1 MANLQGFSKSGY
13 DAMINHYTRHQ
24 GDPDQ
29 EKYIYRLK
37 DRDAEGKSRIKPE
50 RTFLNYAIFE
60 RRDPK
65 QFVADAIESV
75 TVPIKTGK
83 KATNVMSDWVITLP
97 KNERLEGREREFFEQ
112 SYEFMKT
119 KVPEDLILG
128 GWVHMDEASPHMH
141 FAFVPLVTTQ
151 AMTNDKSRPLRDGKG
166 KILRDKKGT
175 VRYERVPKLDAEGN
189 PILRRSFGQSKIFDR
204 RAMESFHPQLEK
216 ALSDHF
222 GFKVGIELE
231 DEGEKLLSSLSQPEY
246 IKAKQALEKQQEE
259 LALGEQRLEHLQEAQ
274 EREERAIEEVD
285 GRIAAVEAG
294 ATSIGDVI
302 GAQAE
307 SRELESRIGELESQV
322 RYAECGVGELAE
334 QVERARSEMD
344 GRLADL
350 TGLERSAKRCA
361 DEKLAVDRET
371 SRVEK
376 ACSILSRALNQG
388 ASAVAQAFTR
398 LIRTNDLRQSTWTP
412 EQKAAAAAKRDQAIA
427 ELKPRTAKNKLD
439 AAIAQVE
446 YKIEKLKTAIRFG
459 FAPKKGRLEDLWE
472 KKSDLESQT
481 PEAIAT
487 NRNYLAERRIISLC
501 ANIHECRGPRKEQ
514 IKAELA
520 EIANNETFGPRVRST
535 AKSRIAWID
544 AGAPAGAPAG
554 GGNGN
559 PATRRHT
566 GAQQGGEAR
575 GRSIG
580 GDAR

>member
-37 DRDAEGKSRIKPE
+37 DKDAQGKSRIHPE

-151 AMTNDKSRPLRDGKG
+151 AMTNDKSRPLRDGQG

-204 RAMESFHPQLEK
+204 KAMENFHPQLEK

-231 DEGEKLLSSLSQPEY
+231 DEGEKLLSSLNQPEY
-246 IKAKQALEKQQEE
+246 IKAKQALEKQKQEI
-259 LALGEQRLEHLQEAQ
+259 AQGEQRLESLQEAQ
-274 EREERAIEEVD
+274 EREERAIEELD
-285 GRIAAVEAG
+285 GRIGAVEAG
-294 ATSIGDVI
+294 ATSLGDLV
-302 GAQAE
+302 GAAAE
-307 SRELESRIGELESQV
+307 SRKLEGQIEQLENQV
-322 RYAECGVGELAE
+322 RWAERGVNELGE
-334 QVERARSEMD
+334 QVERARSGVVE
-344 GRLADL
+344 RLADIE
-350 TGLERSAKRCA
+350 GLKRDTRHCEN
-361 DEKLAVDRET
+361 EKLAVDRET
-371 SRVEK
+371 SRIEK
-376 ACSILSRALNQG
+376 ACGVLSRALDRG

-412 EQKAAAAAKRDQAIA
+412 EQKSAAAAKRDQAIA

-459 FAPKKGRLEDLWE
+459 FAPRKGRIEELRDQ
-472 KKSDLESQT
+472 KSKLESRT

-487 NRNYLAERRIISLC
+487 DRNYLAERRIISLC

-514 IKAELA
+514 IKAKLA
-520 EIANNETFGPRVRST
+520 EIAKDESLGQRVRST
-535 AKSRIAWID
+535 AKRRIAWID

-554 GGNGN
+554 SSNN
-559 PATRRHT
+559 PMNRNPSAM
-566 GAQQGGEAR
+566 QQGGEAR
-575 GRSIG
+575 ERSIG